1 MIPPS
6 VDFKYTAT
14 AELNLV
20 LDVIWIAIYMRYT
33 RYSRRYTR
41 YTCDIHGDIRDI
53 CDITAISPI
62 YARCTRYTARCT
74 RYTARCTRYTRYPA
88 RYTRYARYTPI
99 YTISRAIYAIYT
111 RYKTEKL
118 KSACAGPWSRMVPG
132 VRAQKIS
139 RKMLTPKTCY
149 TISAQNML

>member
-20 LDVIWIAIYMRYT
+20 LDVIWIAIYLRYT

-118 KSACAGPWSRMVPG
+118 KSACAGPCHVLKTRAWYIQFYWSW
-132 VRAQKIS
+132 
-139 RKMLTPKTCY
+139 
-149 TISAQNML
+149 TISLADHSLMRCET

>member
-1 MIPPS
+1 
-6 VDFKYTAT
+6 
-14 AELNLV
+14 
-20 LDVIWIAIYMRYT
+20 MRYT

-118 KSACAGPWSRMVPG
+118 KSACAGPWLGLLRSHSASCSCYAATLWPRARRARRALVRVTSLRFSPKPG
-132 VRAQKIS
+132 VPMRS
-139 RKMLTPKTCY
+139 PML
-149 TISAQNML
+149 A

>member
-1 MIPPS
+1 
-6 VDFKYTAT
+6 
-14 AELNLV
+14 
-20 LDVIWIAIYMRYT
+20 MRYT

-118 KSACAGPWSRMVPG
+118 KSACAGPWDISKLSSPKSHTL
-132 VRAQKIS
+132 QKNRVLAIQMS
-139 RKMLTPKTCY
+139 PRLTLK
-149 TISAQNML
+149 SARL

>member
-1 MIPPS
+1 
-6 VDFKYTAT
+6 
-14 AELNLV
+14 
-20 LDVIWIAIYMRYT
+20 MRYT

-118 KSACAGPWSRMVPG
+118 KSACAGPCIVDDRYCVLFLSVSSIIYLRHVHVFITKLPP
-132 VRAQKIS
+132 S
-139 RKMLTPKTCY
+139 P
-149 TISAQNML
+149 